1 MLTVDTLVK
10 TYKARKGADDVP
22 AVNEVSLDIDRGK
35 VLTLLG
41 PSGCGK
47 TTTLRS
53 IAGLEDPDSGRI
65 VVGDQVMFDSETG
78 TNVAAS
84 KRGLGMVFQ
93 SYAIW
98 PNMNVFGNVAFPLK
112 IRPRRSKPS
121 RNEIRERVERV
132 LTTVRL
138 DHLADRP
145 ATDLSGGQQ
154 QRLALARA
162 LVMEPPLLLL
172 DEPLSNLDAKLREE
186 MRFELKRL
194 QRDLQIT
201 TVYVTHDQSEALAVS
216 DRIAVMNQGVVEQ
229 TGKAREIYNK
239 PATRFVAGFIGKSNF
254 VDGSISG
261 NRGDGL
267 YEVTTPD
274 GSLVVSSTLDL
285 PNGHAVAV
293 SIRPE
298 HIELDE
304 DLTASTGLGVWR
316 GMVIGR
322 AFLGDSV
329 EHQLELGKT
338 RLLVQCNATKSIA
351 PGREVMI
358 RFNPEACG
366 LIPER

>member
-162 LVMEPPLLLL
+162 LVMEPPLLV
-172 DEPLSNLDAKLREE
+172 AR
-186 MRFELKRL
+186 R
-194 QRDLQIT
+194 T
-201 TVYVTHDQSEALAVS
+201 TVQ
-216 DRIAVMNQGVVEQ
+216 
-229 TGKAREIYNK
+229 
-239 PATRFVAGFIGKSNF
+239 P
-254 VDGSISG
+254 
-261 NRGDGL
+261 
-267 YEVTTPD
+267 
-274 GSLVVSSTLDL
+274 
-285 PNGHAVAV
+285 
-293 SIRPE
+293 
-298 HIELDE
+298 
-304 DLTASTGLGVWR
+304 
-316 GMVIGR
+316 
-322 AFLGDSV
+322 
-329 EHQLELGKT
+329 
-338 RLLVQCNATKSIA
+338 
-351 PGREVMI
+351 
-358 RFNPEACG
+358 
-366 LIPER
+366 

>member
-1 MLTVDTLVK
+1 MLTVDNLFK
-10 TYKARKGADDVP
+10 TYTGRKSSEVP
-22 AVNEVSLDIDRGK
+22 AVNGVSIDIERGK

-53 IAGLEDPDSGRI
+53 IAGLEDPDGGRI
-65 VVGDQVMFDSETG
+65 TVGDRVMFDG
-78 TNVAAS
+78 DAGVNVAAS

-98 PNMNVFGNVAFPLK
+98 PNMNVFGNAAFPLK
-112 IRPRRSKPS
+112 IRPRGARLSKDK
-121 RNEIRERVERV
+121 IRERVERV
-132 LTTVRL
+132 LTTVHL

-216 DRIAVMNQGVVEQ
+216 DRIAVMNSGEVEQ
-229 TGKAREIYNK
+229 IGKAREIYNN

-254 VDGSISG
+254 VDGSIAG
-261 NRGDGL
+261 RRGDGG
-267 YEVTTPD
+267 YEVSTPD
-274 GSLVVSSTLDL
+274 GALAVSSSLDL
-285 PNGHAVAV
+285 PIGHAVAV

-298 HIELDE
+298 HIEIDE
-304 DLTASTGLGVWR
+304 NISESTSLGVWR
-316 GMVIGR
+316 GKVIGR

-338 RLLVQCNATKSIA
+338 RLLVQCNASKSIA

-358 RFNPEACG
+358 RFSPDWCG
-366 LIPER
+366 LIPEK

>member
-10 TYKARKGADDVP
+10 TFKVRRGVADVP
-22 AVNEVSLDIDRGK
+22 AVNGVSLQVDRGR

-65 VVGDQVMFDSETG
+65 VVGDRVMFDSATG

-84 KRGLGMVFQ
+84 KRSLGMVFQ

-98 PNMNVFGNVAFPLK
+98 PNMNVYGNVAFPLK
-112 IRPRRSKPS
+112 MRPRATRPS
-121 RNEIRERVERV
+121 RAAMREKVERV

-162 LVMEPPLLLL
+162 LIMEPPLLLL

-194 QRDLQIT
+194 QRDLGIT

-216 DRIAVMNQGVVEQ
+216 DSIAVMNQGEVEQ
-229 TGKAREIYNK
+229 TGKGREIYNQ

-254 VDGSISG
+254 VDGSIAG
-261 NRGDGL
+261 NCGDGL
-267 YEVTTPD
+267 YEVSTAD
-274 GSLVVSSTLDL
+274 GSLIVSSTLDL
-285 PNGHAVAV
+285 PVGHAVAV

-304 DLTASTGLGVWR
+304 NITQPTGLGVWR
-316 GMVIGR
+316 GKVIGR

-338 RLLVQCNATKSIA
+338 RLLAQCNATKSIA
-351 PGREVMI
+351 PGRDVMI
-358 RFNPEACG
+358 HFNPQWCG
-366 LIPER
+366 LIPEK